1 MIYQCDPSVST
12 VLIVAHDPHIS
23 RMSAVLAKNFNV
35 FLPTTG
41 TAVLEFE
48 AKSWSD
54 IKESE
59 GKLLKYWFAEKLD

>member
-1 MIYQCDPSVST
+1 MI
-12 VLIVAHDPHIS
+12 
-23 RMSAVLAKNFNV
+23 